1 MPQMRVK
8 SIKFGLAVGDPVP
21 KQDPKD
27 LGNVGRYLE
36 HVIQSQGI
44 VLQKTGID
52 IPSLNMEVK
61 TRKNSALSALTVCR
75 MHVDDIISTDYNDSL
90 VCQSA
95 ENLLIVRYCDD
106 ENVVTSVEVHN
117 WNKHSLVKE
126 FMSSSYEA
134 ARKLLAAGIHKKKY
148 YIRGDSTNRAYF
160 EKAKPK
166 KNKKNKKNKKKKS
179 NMYAFRLGK
188 SSLIKMEK
196 CKNSGL
202 HLFEYG

>member
-1 MPQMRVK
+1 MRVK
-8 SIKFGLAVGDPVP
+8 SIKFGLTVGDSVP
-21 KQDPKD
+21 KQDPYD

-61 TRKNSALSALTVCR
+61 TRKNSAKSALTVCR

-90 VCQSA
+90 VYQSA

-117 WNKHSLVKE
+117 WNKDSLVKE
-126 FMSSSYEA
+126 FISSSYEA
-134 ARKLLAAGIHKKKY
+134 ARKRLAAGTYDNKH
-148 YIRGDSTNRAYF
+148 YIKGEKTNRGYF
-160 EKAKPK
+160 EKPKPK
-166 KNKKNKKNKKKKS
+166 KNKKNKKKKNPDS
-179 NMYAFRLGK
+179 DMYAFRLGK

-202 HLFEYG
+202 HLFDYG